1 MVTFATLILMR
12 KLDLEKS
19 VYNLRTL
26 WVEARGEGPPRI
38 PGTPD
43 NKENRVH
50 TGRWRGWEMAWLGD
64 GYYEKV
70 HRHGGTCGSSWFSLW
85 EMDSAFMYIYLE
97 LILVI
102 LLHNTECQQVRKI
115 LRMGLELDVLS
126 TQGIDI
132 CVHMYIGTCIEI
144 VYVCVWTCIHK
155 IPYPWSICLKILQW
169 TTEVKDN
176 IQLYITVRPIYTFQW

>member
-43 NKENRVH
+43 NRVH
-50 TGRWRGWEMAWLGD
+50 TGRWRWWEMAWLGD

-126 TQGIDI
+126 TQGIYMCAYVYRYMYRNSIRVCMDLYTQNSI
-132 CVHMYIGTCIEI
+132 SMKHMPQNPP
-144 VYVCVWTCIHK
+144 VDN
-155 IPYPWSICLKILQW
+155 WSQG
-169 TTEVKDN
+169 
-176 IQLYITVRPIYTFQW
+176 